1 MNSLQDFMISR
12 VRVRMMELFFSH
24 ADEMY
29 YVREITRATK
39 EEINAVR
46 RELDRM
52 ISCGLLKS
60 EQRGNRLY
68 YFLNKKYGFYQEL
81 QQMVVKSTGLGR
93 KLLKAR
99 AKLGDVQFV
108 MFSGKFVRGARPA
121 NEEIDVLVI
130 GDIVLPELQA
140 MIKEE
145 ESTLG
150 REINFAVFSP
160 DEFEFRKTRR
170 DPFIMEILYGTRIMV
185 LGNEDEFAE
194 RKLPGLQGT

>member
-12 VRVRMMELFFSH
+12 VRVRMMELFFAH

-52 ISCGLLKS
+52 LSCGILKS

-81 QQMVVKSTGLGR
+81 QQMVVKSQGLGK
-93 KLLKAR
+93 KLLKVK
-99 AKLGDVQFV
+99 AKLGEVQFI
-108 MFSGKFVRGARPA
+108 MFSGKFVRGVRSSHD
-121 NEEIDVLVI
+121 EIDVLVI
-130 GDIVLPELQA
+130 GDIVLSELQA
-140 MIKEE
+140 LIKEE
-145 ESTLG
+145 EASLG
-150 REINFAVFSP
+150 REINFAVFSA

-170 DPFIMEILYGTRIMV
+170 DPFIMEILYSTRVMV
-185 LGNEDEFAE
+185 YGNEDEFAE
-194 RKLPGLQGT
+194 RKMPGLGSA